1 MTLLHLENVRKRYDQ
16 TEVLH
21 DIGLQ
26 LEAGEFL
33 VLIGGSGSG
42 KTTILRAAAGL
53 ERITGGRISLRRD
66 MVDDPQAA
74 LFVPPAQ
81 RRLGMVFQDYALWPH
96 LSCLDNV
103 AAALPPRTPNRLNR
117 AQEMLERMQIGAL
130 AQRRPPRLS
139 GGQQQRV
146 GIARALVAQPDLLL
160 LDEPFS
166 SLDPHIRDQLRNDI
180 RALARET
187 GTASLL
193 VSHDPTDIWRLAD
206 RVAVLEAG
214 RITQLA
220 TPEILF
226 TRPAT
231 PHVAR
236 FSGAQGGFPAAAAEQ
251 DGTTGIRLGGVFLPA
266 CLDHPKAPGLTAY
279 FRPQDVVSQ
288 TAYTAGPG
296 LPAVLAHCVFE
307 AGAWLAYWR
316 VAGLLPLICSREMQ
330 KPCGE
335 ARLTISKDKI
345 FLYPH
350 DKESDCHAA

>member
-1 MTLLHLENVRKRYDQ
+1 MTLLRLENVRKRYDQ
-16 TEVLH
+16 TQVLH
-21 DIGLQ
+21 DIGLD

-53 ERITGGRISLRRD
+53 ERITGGRISLRQET
-66 MVDDPQAA
+66 VDDPQAA
-74 LFVPPAQ
+74 SFVPPAQ

-103 AAALPPRTPNRLNR
+103 AAALPPRTPNRQNR
-117 AQEMLERMQIGAL
+117 AREMLERMQIGTL
-130 AQRRPPRLS
+130 TQRRPARLS

-146 GIARALVAQPDLLL
+146 GIARALVARPDLLL

-236 FSGAQGGFPAAAAEQ
+236 FSGAQGGFPAVPAEE
-251 DGTTGIRLGGVFLPA
+251 GGATGIRLCGMFLPVRP
-266 CLDHPKAPGLTAY
+266 DHPLAPDLTAY
-279 FRPQDVVSQ
+279 FRPQDVVSEPAC
-288 TAYTAGPG
+288 TPGPG
-296 LPAVLAHCVFE
+296 LKATLAHCVFE

-330 KPCGE
+330 KPDNE
-335 ARLTISKDKI
+335 ARLTIPGHKI
-345 FLYPH
+345 FLYPRE
-350 DKESDCHAA
+350 KDCHVT

>member
-1 MTLLHLENVRKRYDQ
+1 MTLLRLENVRKRYDQ
-16 TEVLH
+16 TPALH
-21 DIGLQ
+21 DIGLH

-42 KTTILRAAAGL
+42 KTTLLRAAAGL
-53 ERITGGRISLRRD
+53 ERVTAGRITLRQD
-66 MVDDPQAA
+66 IVDDPQAT

-103 AAALPPRTPNRLNR
+103 ATALPARTPNRLNR
-117 AQEMLERMQIGAL
+117 AQKMLERMQIGAL
-130 AQRRPPRLS
+130 AQRRPARLS

-146 GIARALVAQPDLLL
+146 GIARALVARPDLLL

-193 VSHDPTDIWRLAD
+193 VSHDPADVWRLAD

-214 RITQLA
+214 RIIQLA
-220 TPEILF
+220 TPETLF

-236 FSGAQGGFPAAAAEQ
+236 FSGAQGGFPAVPAQ
-251 DGTTGIRLGGVFLPA
+251 VGSTTGVRLGDVFLPA
-266 CLDHPKAPGLTAY
+266 PLDHACAPECIAY
-279 FRPQDVVSQ
+279 FRPQDVLSQ
-288 TAYTAGPG
+288 PACSTGPG
-296 LPAVLAHCVFE
+296 LPAILDHCVFE

-316 VAGLLPLICSREMQ
+316 VAGLLSLICSRETQ
-330 KPCGE
+330 KPGAE
-335 ARLTISKDKI
+335 ARLTISGDKI
-345 FLYPH
+345 FLYPR
-350 DKESDCHAA
+350 DKE

>member
-1 MTLLHLENVRKRYDQ
+1 MTLLHLENVRKRYDRTQ
-16 TEVLH
+16 VLH
-21 DIGLQ
+21 DIDLQ

-53 ERITGGRISLRRD
+53 ERITGGRIDLRGD
-66 MVDDPQAA
+66 IVDDPQAS

-103 AAALPPRTPNRLNR
+103 AAALSPRTPNRLNR
-117 AQEMLERMQIGAL
+117 AQEMLERMQIGAF
-130 AQRRPPRLS
+130 AQRRPARLS

-146 GIARALVAQPDLLL
+146 GIARALVARPDLLL

-166 SLDPHIRDQLRNDI
+166 SLDPHIRDQLRHDI

-187 GTASLL
+187 GTAALL

-231 PHVAR
+231 PHAAR
-236 FSGAQGGFPAAAAEQ
+236 FSGAQGGFPAVPATENGA
-251 DGTTGIRLGGVFLPA
+251 TGIRLGGVFLA
-266 CLDHPKAPGLTAY
+266 ARLDHPEVRELTAY
-279 FRPQDVVSQ
+279 FRPQDVVSRP
-288 TAYTAGPG
+288 ARTAGAG
-296 LPAVLAHCVFE
+296 LPAALAHCVFE

-316 VAGLLPLICSREMQ
+316 VAGLPLICSRETQ
-330 KPCGE
+330 KPGND
-335 ARLTISKDKI
+335 AWLTIPEDKI

-350 DKESDCHAA
+350 HKESDRHVA